1 MIMNI
6 TMSVIAVILFLGL
19 SLFLVR
25 KFISRTL
32 YILTLE
38 HTELLVKV
46 ASAKEEEER
55 HLLVLTMGRKNVE
68 LSSTA
73 NFATGWVVAFAIIV
87 DVVVV
92 YFFL

>member
-1 MIMNI
+1 MNI
-6 TMSVIAVILFLGL
+6 IVVILFLAL

-25 KFISRTL
+25 KVISRTF
-32 YILTLE
+32 YVLTIE
-38 HTELLVKV
+38 HTELLMKV

-68 LSSTA
+68 LSATA
-73 NFATGWVVAFAIIV
+73 NFATGWIVAFAIIV